1 PAIVLG
7 RSGWWQQQP
16 LRFFSISGDV
26 ANPGVFEVP
35 FTRTTLGDLIQL
47 AGGMRDNQSL
57 QAVAPSG
64 PSEGFLPAQLRLP
77 ALLKDILTDRKIAD
91 VASRS
96 PHAEAWVRDFRARRG
111 DCRTIDVRELLLD
124 KQLFMALGFNLGAGI
139 VVYDA
144 RVDLLQA
151 ARNCLR
157 FF

>member
-1 PAIVLG
+1 
-7 RSGWWQQQP
+7 
-16 LRFFSISGDV
+16 
-26 ANPGVFEVP
+26 
-35 FTRTTLGDLIQL
+35 TRTTLGDLIQL
-47 AGGMRDNQSL
+47 AGGMRDNQPL

-77 ALLKDILTDRKIAD
+77 ALLKDVLTDRKIAD

-144 RVDLLQA
+144 RVDMLQA

-157 FF
+157 FFEKESCGKCVPCRLGCQQLVHLAGPDGVTKLAP